1 MQEYENYEIKQ
12 KRRKR
17 TIFIAIIVSVVLA
30 FILMMLAVC
39 LKIYYPTK
47 EHTVQFLNYDM
58 SVFDVKKV
66 KDGKD
71 APLPSDE
78 PTRIGYTFMGWED
91 HTKIDKDRDIAS
103 KWEAN
108 NYQVSFDAQGG
119 EVLTTSKTVKFDNKY
134 GELPIPEKNIYGYNV
149 VFEGWFTSIDGNIKI
164 EDDTI
169 VSVAENHT
177 LYARYSEEPIK
188 AKLNFDAMGGEVD
201 IAFKEI
207 TFDAEYGELPTP
219 IKTVEGY
226 SVYFDGW
233 YTEPIGGVAIDERTI
248 STAIGDITVY
258 AHYTQMLNNVI
269 ITFDAQGGVC
279 DTASKGG
286 VYGMQYGELP
296 IPTKFGYDFDGWFTE
311 IEGGTIID
319 SSKIIENSENHTLYA
334 RWSLKNI
341 TVTFDAAGGECS
353 VLSKTVT
360 FSQAFGTL
368 PIPTKTGYN
377 FVGWFTQINGGVLI
391 DSTTI
396 MDKEDIFVLYA
407 HWEAK
412 SFHVSFD
419 SQGGESSISSKSVVF
434 DQAYG
439 ELPIPTKSVYGYE
452 VTFDGWYTALE
463 GGNKIDENTLVLIDE
478 NQTLYAR
485 YTQTPKQ
492 FVLTFDAQGGE
503 SSISSKTI
511 TFGSK
516 IGDLPTPI
524 LEGYEFLGW
533 FSGITDGERI
543 FASTVITVEGS
554 RTIFARWK
562 QKLTGYLLKDWIG
575 TLTTSNANYT
585 RDKIATIVF
594 TNTRPSGGEWVSVGA
609 TAVDGATPYVAG
621 TPDVYDVLAY
631 VSPNLSDSTKY
642 DVVIFS
648 EATIYAPQDSSY
660 LFSNSKSEY
669 SSPAPAFYSNL
680 NSIDFGNFRTDYVQ
694 NMEAMFKKCT
704 KITGL
709 NLLNFETLNVVNLS
723 SMFEGCELLNSLDFS
738 SFNTSNVTNMSSM
751 FEDCWK
757 LSNLELSS
765 FNTSNVTNMESMF
778 SSCVSLTTLDLSNFN
793 TSNLTFEGI
802 VSVFSGCAKLEMLD
816 LSSWDL
822 SGVVISEGIDSIS
835 LSIVSLQFF
844 LGSDSLREIKTPRKM
859 AEGFNLVLPSYAIW
873 SEKGNGTIAYSGLGA
888 STNGKTLVAGEALV
902 FLAGYW
908 KELLS
913 DANADFTK
921 DKIKTISFTSTLP
934 TGEGYTLVQVGS
946 IDSLGEEVSE
956 NIVIAYVK
964 ASAEDSTKYDVIF
977 YSSRKIHAPIATE
990 GLFED
995 LTNLTSITFDNFSTS
1010 QAYMMYSM
1018 FAECSSLTSLD
1029 VSSFDTSKVIMMDG
1043 MFMGCSSLKSL
1054 DLSSWDM
1061 RNVITISSLFA
1072 GCSSL
1077 ESVNL
1082 SSLDLS
1088 KISFDMYGSGSA
1100 VSESIF
1106 MECGSLKEIKTPSK
1120 IGDSISLPTTGAWY
1134 GKDTTTIYTKLD
1146 STNLNKTLICKIP
1159 AFLSKNW
1166 QTALTAVDA
1175 NFAAPNIKTIAFAN
1189 TIPNGEGFVQVQ
1201 VGCITASA
1209 TDIVDGVVVAYI
1221 KANVEDSTKYDVI
1234 FYCPETILAPE
1245 DSNFLFSNA
1254 GGEPDKMFVN
1264 LTSLDFSNFSTSYAA
1279 SMSGMF
1285 AGCMALETI
1294 NLLGFDT
1301 GKVVNMS
1308 YMFMYCFRLKSL
1320 DLSSFNTSNVVSMEG
1335 MFAMDFNLASINF
1348 SSFNTT
1354 NVSNFADMFLGLETD
1369 SERQEVVEMFGLTLD
1384 ETLPKLQE
1392 LDLSSFR
1399 ISASARTRDMLL
1411 GQESLRKIKTP
1422 AEVMTEIALPEGSY
1436 WFNEITNSGPYEYI
1450 GELNQNSTLIGK
1462 EINYLSKNWQ
1472 NALISANANFKQAN
1486 IKNISFVSLAPSDEG
1501 CTLVQ
1506 VGSKDGINI
1515 SHGVI
1520 VAYVKANAADSTKF
1534 DVVFYCPTT
1543 IYAPADSS
1551 QLFSTDVSSLNE
1563 KDIPSNTF
1571 WWLES
1576 ISFENFSVSTA
1587 ENAREMFAYCASL
1600 QQLDLSQ
1607 FEFISANQTENMFK
1621 SCLSLTTIKTPKS
1634 INEIIPLPGGHWF
1647 IENTEIGPYTQIS
1660 SELTSRVLV
1669 LQQNVLSKDW
1679 REIINVEESKVTS
1692 IKFTRTLPNNGEY
1705 YVCNVGSTDIEG
1717 TDKNGLVYAFLKQ
1730 PNSEV
1735 EEFELVI
1742 YSPTIIYAPKD
1753 SSNLF
1758 GGSRKSWIQNTFTY
1772 VQKIDFENFNTSNVT
1787 TMKAMF
1793 SEFMKYSLLK
1803 GMEVSTYAS
1812 KLEFYQ
1818 AFNKMF
1824 DEDRPILDLSGF
1836 DTSNVTSM
1844 AGMFAFCGARML
1856 DISSFDM
1863 TNVTDASGMFT
1874 YSDEIKKIRTPKI
1887 IPNSFKIWD
1896 YLTDEEKPSDMS
1908 PAEWEMAKGLR
1919 CFWFVEGDYDNKFLD
1934 LDSSLA
1940 GKTIERCDFYG
1951 ASLTPNYL
1959 NSLETD
1965 YTNAKLKTIKF
1976 TSTRPTEEEINSDR
1990 FVGAVPS
1997 GSYFNNDLWYSG
2009 SISQFRMSCSILS
2022 FLFKN
2027 ASDNTKYDL
2036 IVYSPDKIFLGPK
2049 TSLFNSGYGEY
2060 TSLVSALFENF
2071 DTRFSTTMSKM
2082 FMMCS
2087 SLKTLDLSVFDT
2099 SNVTDMS
2106 YMFALT
2112 ALESLNLSSFDTS
2125 NVTDMSY
2132 MFFGMCGIEINE
2144 SASTFEE
2151 MYKISKSQ
2159 LDLSN
2164 FNTQNVTNM
2173 FGMFADCAGLTSL
2186 NLTGWNTAKVTN
2198 MKSMF
2203 QGCFSLSNLD
2213 LSSFNTSSVVD
2224 MSHMFD
2230 MQGTGISYVGMIF
2243 QEYLAPLKDSLSSI
2257 DLSSFNTSNVTD
2269 MSFMFNMCMNLSE
2282 LNLSSFNTQNV
2293 TTMSAMFESC
2303 VKLSNLILSENFKT
2317 DNVTDM
2323 SAMFAN
2329 CFGFTSL
2336 DLSNFNTSKVSN
2348 MNAMFACVT
2357 PAEFKE
2363 VTHVDISDDI
2373 KLTYLNI
2380 SSFDLSSVED
2390 ALNFIK
2396 GQTSLNLI
2404 KTPTKMGATVIALI
2418 NGKWYCQETNEG
2430 PYGTVDSHNVGK
2442 TLEIREDSLN
2452 LAVLSKD
2459 WVEIIENAVK
2469 GCYGYSTIYNI
2480 SFSNTIPT
2488 GAEYTLVQVGCG
2500 DITGTSVIDGKIVA
2514 YVSKI
2519 KIGENEEQ
2527 YYITFYSPETIY
2539 APADSTGLF
2548 KDLRKCSSLTLNNFD
2563 TSYVTS
2569 MASMFEN
2576 NPAYFDVANFN
2587 TTNVVN
2593 MSNMFA
2599 NTKRGTITLTS
2610 FNTQNVRSMAGM
2622 FKNSGFSSIDLSSF
2636 NTSKV
2641 TDMSN
2646 MFSGCVN
2653 LPSLDLA
2660 HFDVS
2665 NVTKFENMFKDC
2677 SLITTLDL
2685 SGFRPIYVETIRG
2698 MFSGCARLETVN
2710 LSGFNTEKVTD
2721 FSNLFN
2727 GCALINSLDL
2737 SSFNTMNAKT
2747 IEGMFKGC
2755 AKLSTLNI
2763 SKFNFTNLESFSN
2776 WLSGCGVTSLEFNDL
2791 GTIKTNNLSYLFA
2804 NLSSL
2809 EHLVIRAIDTSNATN
2824 MSDMFDGCSKLETLD
2839 VSMFNTTN
2847 VTDMRYMFRGC
2858 SSLTSL
2864 NLSGFNTSNV
2874 TNMFYMFKGC
2884 SSLTSLDLSSF
2895 NTSNVTDMYG
2905 MFSNCKKLTNLVLAS
2920 FNTSNVT
2927 NMSYMFENC
2936 QLLTIFDV
2944 AGFDTS
2950 NVENI
2955 SGMFMGCK
2963 SVETLNISHF
2973 NIEKVTGYL
2982 SKMFKD
2988 CSSLKSIDFIRNWDT
3003 KNITKM
3009 DDMLSGCSSLTELN
3023 LSGLDLSSLQ
3033 KLGLSN
3039 CSNIQKIIFPVNI
3052 NSGAYII
3059 FPDNFV
3065 LEDDV
3070 NGEIYC
3076 KFKSTLAGK
3085 TLVKKDLG
3093 KNFLVLDWRSL
3104 IRSGTKYY
3112 PNDVKQIIFTNTI
3125 PEYYDIKFPV
3135 GTYLISGEGDAN
3147 SSVVAYIS
3155 TLNEYNYKLYFYSDK
3170 PIYLPRITN
3179 SNLFGG
3185 LKLLTLFDG
3194 KNLRFDY
3201 ATSLGSMFSGCE
3213 KLETINIPVLNAKN
3227 VTLMA
3232 YMFSGCSLLKN
3243 LTLSVFCTDNVT
3255 DVERMFYNCSELE
3268 SLDLSG
3274 FNFSSV
3280 TSSSNMFGGA
3290 SKLRKIILPNLI
3302 SDNFST
3308 ILPAGF
3314 KILDE
3319 GSTVYFAYEK
3329 ALKGKT
3335 LVKANDLAFLRKD
3348 WEEAVATAVNLREW
3362 DLKQKIS
3369 SISFTQTAPSS
3380 YYRRVAVGG
3389 NSPYIGSTSVP
3400 MSNLVY
3406 AYVVSVGQTYSII
3419 FRSSQVIYA
3428 SEGLNFKWLSNM
3440 ISISLDNFSTYYL
3453 TNFNDMFSNCT
3464 KLASID
3470 LKQLITS
3477 SATSMNGMFV
3487 GCSSLTSLDLSGFK
3501 TSGVTDMGYM
3511 FAGCSLLTSLD
3522 LSNFNTARV
3531 TNMSNMFKGCSSLS
3545 SVNLSSFN
3553 TSNVTNMEYMFAN
3566 CSSLTSLNVS
3576 SFNTSKVTSF
3586 KSMFNNCSALTELD
3600 LSSFEI
3606 TSEAGN
3612 VWSMLEQKGDFA
3624 LRKIIAPKV
3633 IAGYNYISLPSLS
3646 TGGKWCKLGEE
3657 TVTVTQLRKE
3667 QEGQTFIYIV
3677 SETT

>member
-17 TIFIAIIVSVVLA
+17 TIFIAIIVSVVMA
-30 FILMMLAVC
+30 FVLMMLAVC

-58 SVFDVKKV
+58 SVFDVRKV
-66 KDGKD
+66 KEGKD
-71 APLPSDE
+71 APLPSTE

-119 EVLTTSKTVKFDNKY
+119 EALTTSKTVKFDNRY

-149 VFEGWFTSIDGNIKI
+149 VFEGWFTSIDGNIKV

-177 LYARYSEEPIK
+177 LYARYSKEPIK

-296 IPTKFGYDFDGWFTE
+296 IPTKFGHNFDGWFTE

-353 VLSKTVT
+353 VSLKTVT

-368 PIPTKTGYN
+368 PIPTRTGYN
-377 FVGWFTQINGGVLI
+377 FVGWFTQINDGVLI
-391 DSTTI
+391 EETTI
-396 MDKEDIFVLYA
+396 MDREDTFVLYA

-463 GGNKIDENTLVLIDE
+463 GGNKIDENSLVLIDE

-503 SSISSKTI
+503 CSISSKTI

-516 IGDLPTPI
+516 IGDLPTPV

-533 FSGITDGERI
+533 FSGVTDGERI

-554 RTIFARWK
+554 ITIFARWK

-609 TAVDGATPYVAG
+609 TAVDGVTPYVAG

-669 SSPAPAFYSNL
+669 STPAPAFYSNL

-694 NMEAMFKKCT
+694 SMEAMFKKCT

-723 SMFEGCELLNSLDFS
+723 SMFEGCRE
-738 SFNTSNVTNMSSM
+738 
-751 FEDCWK
+751 

-778 SSCVSLTTLDLSNFN
+778 SSCVSLTMLNLSNFN
-793 TSNLTFEGI
+793 TTSLTFEGI
-802 VSVFSGCAKLEMLD
+802 VSVFSGCVKLEMLD

-822 SGVVISEGIDSIS
+822 SGVVIPEGIDSIS
-835 LSIVSLQFF
+835 FAIVPLQF
-844 LGSDSLREIKTPRKM
+844 LMGSDSLREIKAPRKM

-888 STNGKTLVAGEALV
+888 STNGKTLVAGEALA
-902 FLAGYW
+902 FLADYW
-908 KELLS
+908 QGLLS

-921 DKIKTISFTSTLP
+921 DKIKTISFSSTLP

-946 IDSLGEEVSE
+946 IDSFGEDVSE

-977 YSSRKIHAPIATE
+977 YSSRKIHAPIISQ
-990 GLFED
+990 GLFEE

-1010 QAYMMYSM
+1010 QTYMMYSI
-1018 FAECSSLTSLD
+1018 FAECLSLTSLD

-1043 MFMGCSSLKSL
+1043 MFMFCSSLKSL

-1077 ESVNL
+1077 ESVDL

-1088 KISFDMYGSGSA
+1088 KVSFDMYGPGSG

-1106 MECGSLKEIKTPSK
+1106 MECDSLKEIKTPSK

-1134 GKDTTTIYTKLD
+1134 EKDTTTIYTKLD

-1159 AFLSKNW
+1159 AFLSKSW
-1166 QTALTAVDA
+1166 KTALTAVDA
-1175 NFAAPNIKTIAFAN
+1175 NFAVPNIKTIAFSN

-1201 VGCITASA
+1201 VGCITANA

-1221 KANVEDSTKYDVI
+1221 KANVEDSTKYDII
-1234 FYCPETILAPE
+1234 FYCPEIILAPA
-1245 DSNFLFSNA
+1245 DSSFLFSNA
-1254 GGEPDKMFVN
+1254 GGGEPDKMFVN
-1264 LTSLDFSNFSTSYAA
+1264 LTSLDFSNFSTGYAV
-1279 SMSGMF
+1279 SMEGMF
-1285 AGCMALETI
+1285 VGCMALETI

-1301 GKVVNMS
+1301 GKVVNME
-1308 YMFMYCFRLKSL
+1308 YMFAYCFRLKSL
-1320 DLSSFNTSNVVSMEG
+1320 DLSSFNTSHVASMEG
-1335 MFAMDFNLASINF
+1335 MFACDFNLSSINL

-1354 NVSNFADMFLGLETD
+1354 NVSYFADMFLGLESD
-1369 SERQEVVEMFGLTLD
+1369 IERQEACEMFGLTFD

-1392 LDLSSFR
+1392 LDLSSFH
-1399 ISASARTRDMLL
+1399 ISASAGTMDMLL
-1411 GQESLRKIKTP
+1411 GQEALRKIKTP
-1422 AEVMTEIALPEGSY
+1422 AEVMTKIDLPEGAF
-1436 WFNEITNSGPYEYI
+1436 WFNEKTNSGPYEYI
-1450 GELNQNSTLIGK
+1450 DELNQNSTLIGK
-1462 EINYLSKNWQ
+1462 EINYLLKNWQ

-1486 IKNISFVSLAPSDEG
+1486 IKNISFVSVAPSDEG

-1515 SHGVI
+1515 SPGRI

-1571 WWLES
+1571 WGLES
-1576 ISFENFSVSTA
+1576 ISFENFSVSIV
-1587 ENAREMFAYCASL
+1587 ENTREMFAYCASL
-1600 QQLDLSQ
+1600 SQLDLSQ
-1607 FEFISANQTENMFK
+1607 LEFINANQTENMFK
-1621 SCLSLTTIKTPKS
+1621 NCFSLTTIKTPKS

-1679 REIINVEESKVTS
+1679 REIIDVEESKVTS
-1692 IKFTRTLPNNGEY
+1692 IKFTRTLPNNGEF

-1717 TDKNGLVYAFLKQ
+1717 TDRNGLVYAFLKQ

-1753 SSNLF
+1753 STDLF
-1758 GGSRKSWIQNTFTY
+1758 GGSRKSWVQNTFTY
-1772 VQKIDFENFNTSNVT
+1772 VQKVDFENFNTSNVT
-1787 TMKAMF
+1787 TMKSMF

-1803 GMEVSTYAS
+1803 GIEVSTYAS

-1887 IPNSFKIWD
+1887 IPNSFKIWE

-1908 PAEWEMAKGLR
+1908 PADWEMAKGLR
-1919 CFWFVEGDYDNKFLD
+1919 CFWFVDGDYDNKFLD

-1951 ASLTPNYL
+1951 ASLTPSYL
-1959 NSLETD
+1959 NSLERS
-1965 YTNAKLKTIKF
+1965 YSNSKLKTIKF
-1976 TSTRPTEEEINSDR
+1976 TSTRPTEEEITSDR

-1997 GSYFNNDLWYSG
+1997 GSYFNNDIWYSG
-2009 SISQFRMSCSILS
+2009 SLSQFKMSCSILS

-2036 IVYSPDKIFLGPK
+2036 IVYSPDKIFLGPI
-2049 TSLFNSGYGEY
+2049 TTLFDSGYGVY
-2060 TSLVSALFENF
+2060 SSLESAIFENF
-2071 DTRFSTTMSKM
+2071 DTRFSTTMSRM
-2082 FMMCS
+2082 FMGCS

-2112 ALESLNLSSFDTS
+2112 ALESLNLSSFNTS
-2125 NVTDMSY
+2125 NVTDMSF
-2132 MFFGMCGIEINE
+2132 MFLGMCGIQFNE

-2151 MYKISKSQ
+2151 VYKISKSQ

-2186 NLTGWNTAKVTN
+2186 NLTGWNTAKVTD
-2198 MKSMF
+2198 MGSMF
-2203 QGCFSLSNLD
+2203 RGCFSLSNLD
-2213 LSSFNTSSVVD
+2213 LSSFNTSSVVN
-2224 MSHMFD
+2224 MSNMFD
-2230 MQGTGISYVGMIF
+2230 MQSTDLSFVGMIY

-2293 TTMSAMFESC
+2293 TTMRCMFECC

-2323 SAMFAN
+2323 SGMFEN

-2336 DLSNFNTSKVSN
+2336 DLSNFNTAKVSN
-2348 MNAMFACVT
+2348 MNAMFARIT
-2357 PAEFKE
+2357 AAEFKE
-2363 VTHVDISDDI
+2363 FIPIDISDDI

-2380 SSFDLSSVED
+2380 SSFDLSNVENS
-2390 ALNFIK
+2390 LNFIK

-2404 KTPTKMGATVIALI
+2404 KTPTKMGATVIALM
-2418 NGKWYCQETNEG
+2418 NGEWYCQETNEG
-2430 PYGTVDSHNVGK
+2430 PYGTIDSHNVGK
-2442 TLEIREDSLN
+2442 TLEIRENSLN

-2459 WVEIIENAVK
+2459 WVEIIEKAVK
-2469 GCYGYSTIYNI
+2469 GCYQYSTIYNI
-2480 SFSNTIPT
+2480 SFSNTVPT

-2527 YYITFYSPETIY
+2527 HYITFYSPETIY

-2548 KDLRKCSSLTLNNFD
+2548 KDLRKCSILALNNFD

-2576 NPAYFDVANFN
+2576 NPAYIDGANFN
-2587 TTNVVN
+2587 TTKVVN

-2599 NTKRGTITLTS
+2599 NTKHVMITLTS

-2622 FKNSGFSSIDLSSF
+2622 FKNSEVSSIDLSSF

-2646 MFSGCVN
+2646 MFSGCVK
-2653 LPSLDLA
+2653 LPSSSLDLA

-2677 SLITTLDL
+2677 SLITTLNL

-2710 LSGFNTEKVTD
+2710 LSGFNTENVTD
-2721 FSNLFN
+2721 FSDLFN

-2737 SSFNTMNAKT
+2737 SNFNTMNAKT
-2747 IEGMFKGC
+2747 IDGMFKGC

-2763 SKFNFTNLESFSN
+2763 
-2776 WLSGCGVTSLEFNDL
+2776 
-2791 GTIKTNNLSYLFA
+2791 
-2804 NLSSL
+2804 
-2809 EHLVIRAIDTSNATN
+2809 R
-2824 MSDMFDGCSKLETLD
+2824 
-2839 VSMFNTTN
+2839 
-2847 VTDMRYMFRGC
+2847 
-2858 SSLTSL
+2858 
-2864 NLSGFNTSNV
+2864 
-2874 TNMFYMFKGC
+2874 
-2884 SSLTSLDLSSF
+2884 
-2895 NTSNVTDMYG
+2895 
-2905 MFSNCKKLTNLVLAS
+2905 
-2920 FNTSNVT
+2920 
-2927 NMSYMFENC
+2927 
-2936 QLLTIFDV
+2936 
-2944 AGFDTS
+2944 
-2950 NVENI
+2950 
-2955 SGMFMGCK
+2955 
-2963 SVETLNISHF
+2963 
-2973 NIEKVTGYL
+2973 
-2982 SKMFKD
+2982 
-2988 CSSLKSIDFIRNWDT
+2988 
-3003 KNITKM
+3003 
-3009 DDMLSGCSSLTELN
+3009 
-3023 LSGLDLSSLQ
+3023 
-3033 KLGLSN
+3033 
-3039 CSNIQKIIFPVNI
+3039 
-3052 NSGAYII
+3052 
-3059 FPDNFV
+3059 
-3065 LEDDV
+3065 
-3070 NGEIYC
+3070 
-3076 KFKSTLAGK
+3076 
-3085 TLVKKDLG
+3085 
-3093 KNFLVLDWRSL
+3093 
-3104 IRSGTKYY
+3104 
-3112 PNDVKQIIFTNTI
+3112 
-3125 PEYYDIKFPV
+3125 
-3135 GTYLISGEGDAN
+3135 
-3147 SSVVAYIS
+3147 
-3155 TLNEYNYKLYFYSDK
+3155 
-3170 PIYLPRITN
+3170 
-3179 SNLFGG
+3179 
-3185 LKLLTLFDG
+3185 
-3194 KNLRFDY
+3194 
-3201 ATSLGSMFSGCE
+3201 
-3213 KLETINIPVLNAKN
+3213 
-3227 VTLMA
+3227 
-3232 YMFSGCSLLKN
+3232 
-3243 LTLSVFCTDNVT
+3243 
-3255 DVERMFYNCSELE
+3255 
-3268 SLDLSG
+3268 
-3274 FNFSSV
+3274 
-3280 TSSSNMFGGA
+3280 
-3290 SKLRKIILPNLI
+3290 
-3302 SDNFST
+3302 
-3308 ILPAGF
+3308 
-3314 KILDE
+3314 
-3319 GSTVYFAYEK
+3319 
-3329 ALKGKT
+3329 
-3335 LVKANDLAFLRKD
+3335 
-3348 WEEAVATAVNLREW
+3348 
-3362 DLKQKIS
+3362 
-3369 SISFTQTAPSS
+3369 
-3380 YYRRVAVGG
+3380 
-3389 NSPYIGSTSVP
+3389 
-3400 MSNLVY
+3400 
-3406 AYVVSVGQTYSII
+3406 
-3419 FRSSQVIYA
+3419 
-3428 SEGLNFKWLSNM
+3428 
-3440 ISISLDNFSTYYL
+3440 ISISQ
-3453 TNFNDMFSNCT
+3453 
-3464 KLASID
+3464 I
-3470 LKQLITS
+3470 LKVFLI
-3477 SATSMNGMFV
+3477 
-3487 GCSSLTSLDLSGFK
+3487 GFPA
-3501 TSGVTDMGYM
+3501 VELP
-3511 FAGCSLLTSLD
+3511 LL
-3522 LSNFNTARV
+3522 
-3531 TNMSNMFKGCSSLS
+3531 
-3545 SVNLSSFN
+3545 NL
-3553 TSNVTNMEYMFAN
+3553 MIW
-3566 CSSLTSLNVS
+3566 
-3576 SFNTSKVTSF
+3576 
-3586 KSMFNNCSALTELD
+3586 EL
-3600 LSSFEI
+3600 
-3606 TSEAGN
+3606 
-3612 VWSMLEQKGDFA
+3612 
-3624 LRKIIAPKV
+3624 
-3633 IAGYNYISLPSLS
+3633 
-3646 TGGKWCKLGEE
+3646 
-3657 TVTVTQLRKE
+3657 
-3667 QEGQTFIYIV
+3667 
-3677 SETT
+3677 